1 LIVFF
6 SLNLKSIFYDYNEM
20 IIKLGIITAVLILGG
35 MMFSTEITA
44 LFPNTSASLTDSLKN
59 DFNYLNAK
67 ITDSAENRLDTSI
80 DKTIQSVSDSV
91 YEGIT
96 ETGDKLVENVNEKIS
111 EGITETGDKLVEN
124 VNEKISEGITE
135 TGDNIKTGIIES
147 SESSKEIL
155 ANEVSD
161 FNPFSFIQNIFKLD

>member
-1 LIVFF
+1 MIIFF

-59 DFNYLNAK
+59 DFNNLNAK

-96 ETGDKLVENVNEKIS
+96 ETGDKLVENVNEQ
-111 EGITETGDKLVEN
+111 
-124 VNEKISEGITE
+124 ISEGITE
-135 TGDNIKTGIIES
+135 TGDNIKIGIIES

-161 FNPFSFIQNIFKLD
+161 FDPFSFIQNIFKLD

>member
-1 LIVFF
+1 ML
-6 SLNLKSIFYDYNEM
+6 
-20 IIKLGIITAVLILGG
+20 IKLGIIGAVLVLGG
-35 MMFSTEITA
+35 MMFSTEITT
-44 LFPNTSASLTDSLKN
+44 LFPNTSALLADSLKDDIN
-59 DFNYLNAK
+59 GLNEK
-67 ITDSAENRLDTSI
+67 VTNSAENRLDTSI

-135 TGDNIKTGIIES
+135 TGDNIKTQIVES
-147 SESSKEIL
+147 SESSKKIL
-155 ANEVSD
+155 VNEVFEFD
-161 FNPFSFIQNIFKLD
+161 PFTFIKNIFKIN